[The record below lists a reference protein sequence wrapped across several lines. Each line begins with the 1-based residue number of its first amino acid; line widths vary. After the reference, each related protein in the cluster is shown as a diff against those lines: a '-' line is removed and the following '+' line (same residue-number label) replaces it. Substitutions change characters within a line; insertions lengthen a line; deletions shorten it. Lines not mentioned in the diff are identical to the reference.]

1 MDIGLFLLP
10 VGELEYLEI
19 EKTIIR
25 KCYDSEKYIQK
36 TKELCKMRRPEAIDR
51 HGDCKQFGILMDG
64 KQES

>member
-1 MDIGLFLLP
+1 MFLLP

-19 EKTIIR
+19 EK
-25 KCYDSEKYIQK
+25 KVSMSIQK

>member
-25 KCYDSEKYIQK
+25 KCYDSEKSTTELYK
-36 TKELCKMRRPEAIDR
+36 KRRNYTKCVERKSLN
-51 HGDCKQFGILMDG
+51 GIR
-64 KQES
+64 KVNNV